1 VGGFVRVKIL
11 GRNTK
16 DIDIVCIGDG
26 LQLATTFANQF
37 SPKPYVSLFKTY
49 GTAQVKLTDIEIE
62 FVGARK
68 ESYVRESR
76 NPTVEPGTL
85 IDDQNRR
92 DFTINAMAIDLSASN
107 FGALL
112 DPFNGTATTGRSA
125 LLFRRRYVGYDLNPT
140 YIKQSEIRL
149 KMPTSDDIEELGV
162 KIESKF
168 LNFPNLKVNRLKP
181 LKERM
186 VTVDLNTNLDKLV
199 EDGFTVFSSFPL

>member
-1 VGGFVRVKIL
+1 MSIELTAQEKDLLAIAGSAAAKLGIPAYAVGGFVRDKIL

-16 DIDIVCIGDG
+16 DIDIVCMGDG

-37 SPKPYVSLFKTY
+37 SPKPVVSLFKTY

-62 FVGARK
+62 FVGARR

-112 DPFNGTATTGRSA
+112 DPFNG
-125 LLFRRRYVGYDLNPT
+125 
-140 YIKQSEIRL
+140 
-149 KMPTSDDIEELGV
+149 M
-162 KIESKF
+162 
-168 LNFPNLKVNRLKP
+168 
-181 LKERM
+181 
-186 VTVDLNTNLDKLV
+186 
-199 EDGFTVFSSFPL
+199 